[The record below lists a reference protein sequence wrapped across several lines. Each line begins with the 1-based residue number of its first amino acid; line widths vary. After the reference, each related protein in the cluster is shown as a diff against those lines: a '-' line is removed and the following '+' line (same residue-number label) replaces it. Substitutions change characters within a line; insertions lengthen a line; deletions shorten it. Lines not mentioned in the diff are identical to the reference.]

1 MNPALLECILII
13 LTNAIIT
20 IALIYE
26 FDRMRSDVTELSD
39 KVEDLNNDLN
49 NLEEKCYETDNKTKT
64 ND

>member
-26 FDRMRSDVTELSD
+26 FDRMRSDVTKLSD

-49 NLEEKCYETDNKTKT
+49 NLEEKCYETDSKTKT